1 MATIDLSI
9 LGIGNPAEM
18 DWAAYF
24 DENHAHRLVNDFSRE
39 TPLTADEKRLIFPS
53 VRRFQKGE
61 ASDGR
66 CLIAC
71 AEAYVQATGDA
82 AYLPASREIGR
93 ASCRERV

>member
-53 VRRFQKGE
+53 VRRF
-61 ASDGR
+61 
-66 CLIAC
+66 
-71 AEAYVQATGDA
+71 
-82 AYLPASREIGR
+82 
-93 ASCRERV
+93 